1 MGMLRT
7 LKSLQG
13 EDGSFSS
20 VRSSEGE
27 EEDDDDDSDLRF
39 SYAAAAIRYLLLARD
54 DDDDD
59 DGPTT
64 SSTSGGGWE
73 GEEEDDIDVKSAV
86 SYVLSCRSYD
96 GALGLTPG
104 REGHGGSTFCGI
116 AALRLLGAPLGD
128 DVAGGGTTLGSSGW
142 GEDLVRWCASRQF
155 RLPPEKT
162 TTRWRGEDGDRGDEN
177 EDGGGGGGGGSG
189 DDCGRSPWR
198 GRAAAAG
205 MQGRPNKPEDT
216 CYSYWIGGTMHLLG
230 MSHLLDGTSL
240 REYVLS
246 CQTMFGGFGKVSG
259 AMPDLLHSFY
269 SLAWLSLSNE
279 RGVCCR
285 DDEGGGDDDGRGDED
300 GGRRRHRDHRDN
312 EVEGSIGRL
321 SELDCAMGMCSK
333 RVRRA
338 ILTNGERVGK
348 GGRYSPGR
356 FGTHP
361 LTDRDQ

>member
-1 MGMLRT
+1 
-7 LKSLQG
+7 
-13 EDGSFSS
+13 
-20 VRSSEGE
+20 
-27 EEDDDDDSDLRF
+27 
-39 SYAAAAIRYLLLARD
+39 
-54 DDDDD
+54 
-59 DGPTT
+59 
-64 SSTSGGGWE
+64 
-73 GEEEDDIDVKSAV
+73 
-86 SYVLSCRSYD
+86 
-96 GALGLTPG
+96 
-104 REGHGGSTFCGI
+104 
-116 AALRLLGAPLGD
+116 
-128 DVAGGGTTLGSSGW
+128 
-142 GEDLVRWCASRQF
+142 
-155 RLPPEKT
+155 
-162 TTRWRGEDGDRGDEN
+162 
-177 EDGGGGGGGGSG
+177 
-189 DDCGRSPWR
+189 
-198 GRAAAAG
+198 